1 MTKKYCTLAGWFL
14 FVACVLAVGVEKGYG
29 DDLYKASLTAT
40 SLSSY
45 EREVEGKINIQDNG
59 KVELSIKELR
69 TYPDR
74 KLVNQNSELVIET
87 EVNDSS
93 KTYKKSFTITDGKA
107 EEEFTLEDLNKD
119 DKLEIL
125 SVTVNKGTSTTPTPT
140 VTATP
145 TSSPT
150 ATPTDTATPTVTAS
164 PTPTVTPTGTGTAS
178 VAAHAHILNA
188 STDTDDAI
196 LVPGGIIS
204 ESTTGATPTP
214 TVTASPT
221 PGASP
226 TATPAVI
233 EAEVTI
239 KPETFNLKS
248 KGNFKAFITLPSPY
262 SVNDII
268 TDTVI
273 CEGATAIDG
282 KVDSVRRFVATF
294 NIQELD
300 LGFDIKVHKGRDDK
314 KVKVELTVSGELN
327 DGTKFEGSDEV
338 RIKGEKKEDD
348 DDDD

>member
-107 EEEFTLEDLNKD
+107 EEEFTLEDLSKD
-119 DKLEIL
+119 DKLEIT
-125 SVTVNKGTSTTPTPT
+125 SVVINKGTSTTPTPT
-140 VTATP
+140 VTASPTP
-145 TSSPT
+145 ESSPT
-150 ATPTDTATPTVTAS
+150 TTPTDTATPTVTAS

-294 NIQELD
+294 NVQELD

-338 RIKGEKKEDD
+338 RIKGKKEE
-348 DDDD
+348 